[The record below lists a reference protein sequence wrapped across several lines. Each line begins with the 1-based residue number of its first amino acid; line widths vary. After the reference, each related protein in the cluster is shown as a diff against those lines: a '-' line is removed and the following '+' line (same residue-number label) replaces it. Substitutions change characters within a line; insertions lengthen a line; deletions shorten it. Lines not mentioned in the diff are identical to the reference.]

1 MLSSRKFY
9 NIPKQPYIL
18 PYLFAGKT
26 GANKYSCFDQIQET
40 EKLTVIRLALS
51 YRKHPYSR
59 RKDVKQ
65 DSKEWNGGAR
75 QLANSIIT
83 KTYRSY
89 RELYI
94 LAGPALFIYTC
105 HAHRAEEFR
114 ISWRFHMTRWQ
125 EQIGYGHSTPYS
137 WMLHLNAATDAILET
152 KSTQNENFI
161 NYFTFERY
169 SLQNRLFLAG
179 DRPSNRQVITKE
191 TMWNVENP
199 MK

>member
-105 HAHRAEEFR
+105 HAHRAEEFPSR
-114 ISWRFHMTRWQ
+114 DAFTWRDDKSRSVTVIQRH
-125 EQIGYGHSTPYS
+125 
-137 WMLHLNAATDAILET
+137 ILEC
-152 KSTQNENFI
+152 FI
-161 NYFTFERY
+161 WMQLLTRY
-169 SLQNRLFLAG
+169 SRQSQPKTKISSIISHSKGILYKTDYFLQAIG
-179 DRPSNRQVITKE
+179 HQIAKS
-191 TMWNVENP
+191 
-199 MK
+199 